1 MAGQSS
7 EFHAHDEFR
16 YDRRSPGRWI
26 LSHVLRYAWLPLAA
40 LVFDIANNIGY
51 SGLQVLIGRGFDLLS
66 RPVWRSGDLLALAL
80 LIAGAALLQ
89 GLAGIGRNLSFEF
102 LAQRVERDSRAELF
116 ASLLGKSQTWHSS
129 QRVGDLMAR
138 ATNDVHYLNLM
149 FSPGVMLITDQVVMT
164 IVPLVMVAFID
175 PRLLLVPLLFLVGL
189 VLTVGAYSRG
199 MGPLTDAQRAAFGEM
214 NAGLADALEGIE
226 TVKANLGEEREAR
239 AFAEKAGRLRDLYVR
254 IAHVE
259 GRYWPLLVFA
269 LAWAG
274 GFLHAILLW
283 KAGAI
288 SIGQAIGYML
298 LWNAF
303 RQTTS
308 LSIFSFNLL
317 QMGLSSATR
326 ILAMIGSSTELDENR
341 GGRSGRIEGRV
352 EFRNVS
358 FSFGGKEGVPVLRDI
373 SFAVGAGKTV
383 AIVGR
388 TGSGK
393 SSLARLV
400 SRIFDASSGSVLVDG
415 VDVRDWDL
423 DSLRSQIAT
432 VEQDIFL
439 YSRSIRDNIGFAREE
454 ADDAAI
460 EAAARKAQAHDFIAS
475 FEKGY
480 ATEIGDR
487 GVTLSGGQ
495 KQRIAIARAFLADPR
510 ILILDDSTSAVDS
523 KTEEEMQKAMRRAGE
538 GRTTFLIT
546 HRLSLIRWADE
557 ILLVEGGRLAAAG
570 SHEEL
575 LAGSEDYR
583 RLFAKGS

>member
-1 MAGQSS
+1 MTEHSA
-7 EFHAHDEFR
+7 EFRADDEFP

-26 LSHVLRYAWLPLAA
+26 LSHVLRYAWLPLTA

-51 SGLQVLIGRGFDLLS
+51 SGLQVLIGRGFDVLS
-66 RPVWRSGDLLALAL
+66 RPVWLHRDLLVVAL
-80 LIAGAALLQ
+80 LIVGAALLQ

-116 ASLLGKSQTWHSS
+116 AALLGKSQTWHSS

-189 VLTVGAYSRG
+189 VVTVGAYSRG

-239 AFAEKAGRLRDLYVR
+239 AFAEKAGRLRDLYVK
-254 IAHVE
+254 IARVE

-274 GFLHAILLW
+274 AFLHAMLLW
-283 KAGAI
+283 KSGAI

-303 RQTTS
+303 RQTTT

-317 QMGLSSATR
+317 QMGLSSASR
-326 ILAMIGSSTELDENR
+326 ILAMIGASTELDENR
-341 GGRSGRIEGRV
+341 GGRSARIEGRV

-358 FSFGGKEGVPVLRDI
+358 FSFGGKEGTPVLRDI
-373 SFAVGAGKTV
+373 SFAVEAGKTV

-415 VDVRDWDL
+415 VDVRDWEL
-423 DSLRSQIAT
+423 GSLRSQIAT
-432 VEQDIFL
+432 VEQDVFL
-439 YSRSIRDNIGFAREE
+439 YSRSIRDNIGFAKED
-454 ADDAAI
+454 ADEAAI
-460 EAAARKAQAHDFIAS
+460 EAAAREAQAHDFISS

-510 ILILDDSTSAVDS
+510 ILVLDDSTSAVDS
-523 KTEEEMQKAMRRAGE
+523 KTEDEMQKAMRRARE

-557 ILLVEGGRLAAAG
+557 ILLIEGGRLAASG

-583 RLFAKGS
+583 RLFARGS